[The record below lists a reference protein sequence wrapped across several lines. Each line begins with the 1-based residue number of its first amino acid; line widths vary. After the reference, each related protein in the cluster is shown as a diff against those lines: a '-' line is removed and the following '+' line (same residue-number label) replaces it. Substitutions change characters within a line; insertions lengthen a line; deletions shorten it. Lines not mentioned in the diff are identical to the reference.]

1 MWALP
6 LLKSSDPLFQAPPF
20 LTQRRFGDLP
30 LFSISSA
37 QNHHYKAWRSLLDG
51 RGIKKQQEALVFGLK
66 IIREILQMFSH
77 RAKGLIL
84 RHPDEL
90 NALMG
95 APLPAPETGFTIFQL
110 APELFTPLDIYGI
123 NGPLLLIS
131 APPLPTWNEALPQGL
146 TLFLPFQNPINLG
159 TTIRSAA
166 ALGAP
171 VVLLKEAASPY
182 LPKSLR
188 ASGPALFQTS
198 LLQGP
203 TLEELSRHSRR
214 LPLYA
219 LSPAGRNIFQFDFP
233 PDCGLVAGMEGPG
246 LTGEWPEEQC
256 LSIPM
261 RAGVESLNAAMAV
274 SMALGCYLA
283 RTT

>member
-1 MWALP
+1 MRNDPIFQAAPPPQRVYGAMP
-6 LLKSSDPLFQAPPF
+6 LLD
-20 LTQRRFGDLP
+20 
-30 LFSISSA
+30 ISSG
-37 QNHHYKAWRSLLDG
+37 QNPRYKIWRSLLDG
-51 RGIKKQQEALVFGLK
+51 RGIKKHQEAIVSGVK
-66 IIREILQMFSH
+66 IIREILNLFGQ
-77 RAKGLIL
+77 RAKGLIV

-90 NALMG
+90 NALG
-95 APLPAPETGFTIFQL
+95 GVALPAPETGFAVFQVP
-110 APELFTPLDIYGI
+110 PELFTPLDIYGI
-123 NGPLLLIS
+123 DAPLLLIS
-131 APPLPTWNEALPQGL
+131 APPPPAWDETLAPGL

-188 ASGPALFQTS
+188 ASGPALLQTP
-198 LLQGP
+198 LWRGP
-203 TLEELSRHSRR
+203 SLEELSRHSGR

-219 LSPAGRNIFQFDFP
+219 LAPAGRDIFQFNFP

-246 LTGEWPEEQC
+246 LTGEWPEEQT

-274 SMALGCYLA
+274 SMALACHMAGA
-283 RTT
+283 RRG

>member
-1 MWALP
+1 MHI
-6 LLKSSDPLFQAPPF
+6 SEISGAP
-20 LTQRRFGDLP
+20 RVID
-30 LFSISSA
+30 INSA
-37 QNHHYKAWRSLLDG
+37 QNPRYKGWLGLLDG
-51 RGIKKQQEALVFGLK
+51 RGIKKQGEAIVSGPK
-66 IIREILQMFSH
+66 IIREVLAMFSE
-77 RAKGLIL
+77 RALGLIVRDL
-84 RHPDEL
+84 AEL
-90 NALMG
+90 EALG
-95 APLPAPETGFTIFQL
+95 PAAFPAEESGFTIFRVPQ
-110 APELFTPLDIYGI
+110 ELFSTLDIYGI
-123 NGPLLLIS
+123 NAPLLLIS
-131 APPLPTWNEALPQGL
+131 ALPPPAWDARLPPGL

-188 ASGPALFQTS
+188 ASGPALFQTPLWRGPS
-198 LLQGP
+198 LAELA
-203 TLEELSRHSRR
+203 ELSRD

-219 LSPAGRNIFQFDFP
+219 LSPAGQNIFQFDFP

-246 LTGEWPEEQC
+246 LTGDWPKERL

-274 SMALGCYLA
+274 SMALACRFA
-283 RTT
+283 RSKSVV

>member
-1 MWALP
+1 MNNASP
-6 LLKSSDPLFQAPPF
+6 HQATPPNIRCRSDV
-20 LTQRRFGDLP
+20 LP

-51 RGIKKQQEALVFGLK
+51 RGIKKQQEAIISGPK
-66 IIREILQMFSH
+66 IIREILQLFSG

-90 NALMG
+90 NFLG
-95 APLPAPETGFTIFQL
+95 NISLPAPETGFTIFQL
-110 APELFTPLDIYGI
+110 SAELFTPLDIYGI
-123 NGPLLLIS
+123 DAPLLIID
-131 APPLPTWNEALPQGL
+131 APPLPAWDETLPQGL

-166 ALGAP
+166 ALGIP

-188 ASGPALFQTS
+188 ASGPALFQTEIR
-198 LLQGP
+198 QGP
-203 TLEELSRHSRR
+203 SLEELSRHCRC

-233 PDCGLVAGMEGPG
+233 PNCGLVAGMEGPG
-246 LTGEWPEEQC
+246 LTGEWPEDRK

-274 SMALGCYLA
+274 SMALGCHLA
-283 RTT
+283 GSA

>member
-1 MWALP
+1 MDSTLFPEAPSLFTQRHFDAPP
-6 LLKSSDPLFQAPPF
+6 LL
-20 LTQRRFGDLP
+20 G
-30 LFSISSA
+30 ISSA

-51 RGIKKQQEALVFGLK
+51 RGIKKQQEALVSGLK
-66 IIREILQMFSH
+66 IIREILQLFSS

-90 NALMG
+90 SALG
-95 APLPAPETGFTIFQL
+95 DISLPAPETGFTIFQL
-110 APELFTPLDIYGI
+110 TPELFAPLDIYGI
-123 NGPLLLIS
+123 DAPLLIIS
-131 APPLPTWNEALPQGL
+131 APPLPIWDETLPRGL

-166 ALGAP
+166 ALGVP

-188 ASGPALFQTS
+188 ASGPAMFQTS
-198 LLQGP
+198 LWQGP
-203 TLEELSRHSRR
+203 SLEELSRHSRR

-219 LSPAGRNIFQFDFP
+219 LSPTGHNIFHFDFP

-246 LTGEWPEEQC
+246 LTGEWPEKQC

-274 SMALGCYLA
+274 SMALGCRLA
-283 RTT
+283 R

>member
-1 MWALP
+1 MN
-6 LLKSSDPLFQAPPF
+6 SDPLFQPPSSSM
-20 LTQRRFGDLP
+20 QCRFSDLP
-30 LFSISSA
+30 LLNISSA
-37 QNHHYKAWRSLLDG
+37 QNHHYKSWRSLLDG
-51 RGIKKQQEALVFGLK
+51 RGIKKQQEALVSGLK
-66 IIREILQMFSH
+66 IIRETLQMFSQ

-84 RHPDEL
+84 RHPAEL
-90 NALMG
+90 NALAG

-110 APELFTPLDIYGI
+110 TPELFTPLDIYGI
-123 NGPLLLIS
+123 DAPLLIIS
-131 APPLPTWNEALPQGL
+131 APPLPAWSETLPQGL

-166 ALGAP
+166 ALDVP

-188 ASGPALFQTS
+188 AAGPALFQTS
-198 LLQGP
+198 LWQGP

-233 PDCGLVAGMEGPG
+233 SNCGLVAGMEGPG

-274 SMALGCYLA
+274 SMALGCHLA
-283 RTT
+283 RNA

>member
-1 MWALP
+1 MCNNSIFQTTPPPQQTFAALP
-6 LLKSSDPLFQAPPF
+6 LLD
-20 LTQRRFGDLP
+20 
-30 LFSISSA
+30 ISSE
-37 QNHHYKAWRSLLDG
+37 QNPRYKAWRSLLDG
-51 RGIKKQQEALVFGLK
+51 RGIKKQQEAIVSGLK
-66 IIREILQMFSH
+66 IIREILNLFSQ
-77 RAKGLIL
+77 RAKGLIV
-84 RHPDEL
+84 RHPNEL
-90 NALMG
+90 NALG
-95 APLPAPETGFTIFQL
+95 NVPLPLPETGFTIFQVP
-110 APELFTPLDIYGI
+110 PELFAALDIYGI
-123 NGPLLLIS
+123 NAPLLLIS
-131 APPLPTWNEALPQGL
+131 APPLPTWDETLAPGL

-188 ASGPALFQTS
+188 ASGPALLQTP

-203 TLEELSRHSRR
+203 TLAELALHSRR

-219 LSPAGRNIFQFDFP
+219 LSPVGQDIFQFEFP

-246 LTGEWPEEQC
+246 LTGEWPEERQ

-274 SMALGCYLA
+274 SMALACQMAG
-283 RTT
+283 RGR